1 MPDLKAKNKT
11 LVVGLGEILWD
22 IFPGGKRLGGAP
34 ANFAYHAAKQGCVG
48 LVLSAVGDDELGR
61 EIEMLLRKNKLQAH
75 LVRRPNPTGTVNVM
89 PDDKGIASYV
99 FAENCAWD
107 ALPFSPETEAI
118 AKRVSAVCFGTLAQ
132 RNPYSRSTI
141 LRFLDSVPA
150 SALRIFDIN
159 LRENFYSREIVVT
172 SLERCTILKLNE
184 DEAPI
189 VARLSGLPE
198 NVSREAFVAEL
209 FGKFPDLKIV
219 VQTLGAAGSVIF
231 ERTGTSSFV
240 PADESVRVVDTV
252 GAGDAFTAGF
262 VASLLAGKTLREA
275 HLRAAKL
282 AAYVCSISGAGMPD

>member
-1 MPDLKAKNKT
+1 MPDPKAKNKP

-34 ANFAYHAAKQGCVG
+34 ANFAYHAAKQGCGG

-61 EIEMLLRKNKLQAH
+61 EIEKLLCKNELPAH
-75 LVRRPNPTGTVNVM
+75 LIRRPEPTGTVNVEL
-89 PDDKGIASYV
+89 DDNGVASYV

-107 ALPFSPETEAI
+107 ALPFSPETEAL

-132 RNPYSRSTI
+132 RNPCSRSTI

-150 SALRIFDIN
+150 SALRVFDIN
-159 LRENFYSREIVVT
+159 LRENFYSREIIVA

-184 DEAPI
+184 DEAPV
-189 VARLSGLPE
+189 VARLLALSE
-198 NVSREAFVAEL
+198 SASRETFVSEL
-209 FGKFPDLKIV
+209 FGKFPDLQIV
-219 VQTLGAAGSVIF
+219 VQTLGAAGSAIF
-231 ERTGTSSFV
+231 ERTGASSFV
-240 PADESVRVVDTV
+240 PADENVKVVDTV

-275 HLRAAKL
+275 HLRAAEL
-282 AAYVCSISGAGMPD
+282 AAYVCSISGAGMSD